1 MKKNLPF
8 PSYSLV
14 CKKLNQ
20 WLLVFNLALLL
31 LFQPLARLGA
41 TVVGVDMVEEN
52 IRVAQTHLM
61 EDPIIVER
69 VKYIHGAVE
78 DLVMTKEGR
87 FDAVVASEVVEHVS
101 DIDMF
106 ISSCCK
112 LLKVCYCT
120 YVTNNKSCDV
130 QWNLY

>member
-1 MKKNLPF
+1 M
-8 PSYSLV
+8 
-14 CKKLNQ
+14 
-20 WLLVFNLALLL
+20 
-31 LFQPLARLGA
+31 FQPLARLGA

-61 EDPIIVER
+61 EDPVIVER

-78 DLVMTKEGR
+78 DLVMTEEGR

-101 DIDMF
+101 DINMF

-112 LLKVCYCT
+112 LLKVCSRT
-120 YVTNNKSCDV
+120 Y
-130 QWNLY
+130 